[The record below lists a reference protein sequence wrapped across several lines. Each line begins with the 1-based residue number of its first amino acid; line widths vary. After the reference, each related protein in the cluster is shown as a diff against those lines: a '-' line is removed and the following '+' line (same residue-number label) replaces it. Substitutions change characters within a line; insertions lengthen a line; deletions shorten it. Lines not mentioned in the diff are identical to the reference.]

1 MNLAQKI
8 LIIEDSSSKKD
19 TVGFIS
25 EDKLDKIVISAINP
39 EFSFE
44 KPTIQIIVY
53 KNQDAFLRLT
63 QYHDVDLSL
72 LSCEDLIQNIV
83 DQKVESI
90 SLIQELPDSYSKTVK
105 MAQAVVNYAINNKIM
120 IKNIDELYQNLDK
133 IL

>member
-44 KPTIQIIVY
+44 KPTIQITVY

-63 QYHDVDLSL
+63 QYHDVDLYL
-72 LSCEDLIQNIV
+72 LSCEDLIQKIV

-120 IKNIDELYQNLDK
+120 IKNIDALYQNLDK